1 MLSEIVGD
9 VWGIVWG
16 MVLRCVGEMWGKIKW
31 GNCFRKVHSGKVG
44 WGRKFSGHATLF
56 LMVPKS

>member
-1 MLSEIVGD
+1 MPSENVKN
-9 VWGIVWG
+9 
-16 MVLRCVGEMWGKIKW
+16 CVGERVGDGFKMCGGMCGKLEV
-31 GNCFRKVHSGKVG
+31 GNCFRKVHTDKFG